1 MKNPKR
7 DNKLILFLFIILT
20 VVFTVV
26 TSLVS
31 RMNLEQVDI
40 FFVKTGLSSSQVA
53 GVLTSVRLIFL
64 LGIVMNSYK
73 HGVKIANT
81 IIVVSSLAMIMGLI
95 NGNLTT
101 IPGLANALCSFMLV
115 EVIHTFMK
123 KEAKQH
129 GYLQMLSEQE
139 PLTGMNNRRRVH
151 QEINRLLD
159 EEQPFYMAFLS
170 VDNFKAINDTIGR
183 DYGDKVLIALA
194 NRLKAMTREGEFG
207 GKITGA
213 EFVLLIKSDAEREVI
228 EERLIEYLNQ
238 VNKPVTIS
246 NIESVLEFK
255 TAVVKSPEDGTDLDV
270 LYRHLDDTLNYSRT
284 TQGKKIAFF
293 DESITNDA
301 AEASKIEDRL
311 FKALDE
317 NLLHLVFQPQYTAG
331 GKKLRG
337 FETLSRLEDD
347 DGNPIRPDKF
357 ITVAERTNLIF
368 KVDDWVLSNAIKQ
381 FKPIVREH
389 DDLVISVNISARH
402 FQKNGFAMHVL
413 KLLKDYD
420 YPTKNLEIE
429 ITETAFVE
437 SMDVVKECMQQLRDA
452 GVKIA
457 LDDFGTGYASLSYL
471 SQLPVN
477 LLKIDKSFIDK
488 LNRAECVDNDFVK
501 VIISMGHILNMEVIS
516 EGVEYDEQRNML
528 NNWGCDLIQGYLW
541 GKPMDINKAK
551 ELCRTQ

>member
-270 LYRHLDDTLNYSRT
+270 LYRHLDDTLNFSRA